1 MGAPESNPAIE
12 HNAARGSPVPRWRST
27 RRKLA
32 DRGWHWPCCLSATP
46 GPLVRKLSQ
55 SLTARRT
62 DVKRQ
67 SRCETKS
74 IAPEQIE
81 TLIIQLSGRVRLLDS
96 DIEAEEERTRC
107 KDRRDAGYSILS
119 RTLIARRDNLSATIT
134 ALRER
139 LAALEAPEWNYS

>member
-1 MGAPESNPAIE
+1 M
-12 HNAARGSPVPRWRST
+12 
-27 RRKLA
+27 
-32 DRGWHWPCCLSATP
+32 
-46 GPLVRKLSQ
+46 
-55 SLTARRT
+55 
-62 DVKRQ
+62 KRQ
-67 SRCETKS
+67 YHCETRS

-81 TLIIQLSGRVRLLDS
+81 TLVVSLGDRVRLLDC

-107 KDRRDAGYSILS
+107 KDRRDAGYSVLA